1 MNTLVIDA
9 SIAIKWVV
17 EEDGTDLALALRQKA
32 RLMAPDLIVAECAN
46 ILWKKVQRKELSN
59 DEALIAA
66 RLVQSAEIELVPS
79 RALLES
85 ATRLAIELDHPAY
98 DCLYLALA
106 VENGCRFVTADKRL
120 VNKIR
125 RNKKSPFHDRIVG
138 LADFFRARLNN
149 SRFNANAAS
158 FLNYAA
164 YQDGLETTLTRIRPL
179 SFSLE
184 EWGYFVYPESP

>member
-46 ILWKKVQRKELSN
+46 ILWKKAQRKKLN

-66 RLVQSAEIELVPS
+66 RLLQSAEIELVPS
-79 RALLES
+79 RALMES

-106 VENGCRFVTADKRL
+106 VENGCRFVTADERL
-120 VNKIR
+120 VKKIR
-125 RNKKSPFHDRIVG
+125 GDKKSPFHDRIVG
-138 LADFFRARLNN
+138 LAESL
-149 SRFNANAAS
+149 SRK
-158 FLNYAA
+158 
-164 YQDGLETTLTRIRPL
+164 T
-179 SFSLE
+179 
-184 EWGYFVYPESP
+184 

>member
-1 MNTLVIDA
+1 LNTLVIDA

-17 EEDGTDLALALRQKA
+17 EEAGTESALALRKKA

-46 ILWKKVQRKELSN
+46 ILWKKVQRTEVSK

-66 RLVQSAEIELVPS
+66 RLLQGAEIELVPC
-79 RALLES
+79 RALMEP

-106 VENGCRFVTADKRL
+106 VEHDCRFVTADERL

-125 RNKKSPFHDRIVG
+125 RDKKSPFLDHIVG
-138 LADFFRARLNN
+138 LAK
-149 SRFNANAAS
+149 
-158 FLNYAA
+158 
-164 YQDGLETTLTRIRPL
+164 L
-179 SFSLE
+179 SQ
-184 EWGYFVYPESP
+184 